1 MRRYRAALLV
11 LLVLAV
17 ALIWAPAALAH
28 ARLEGTVPQ
37 TGSTVK
43 KQPSEVIFKFDQPVG
58 GTDGAV
64 RVYDSEGKEVDDG
77 KVEHPGGRG
86 PWLGV
91 GLEPNLPEGTYTAT
105 YRVISADTHIVY
117 GGLVFNLGH
126 ASAGGGVSVAGLIE
140 KDQSGEVT
148 KLGFGL
154 VRFLD
159 YLSIALMV
167 GGLIFLAFAA
177 RPGLA
182 ELGGGD
188 DGADAGAGDGRGG
201 DSGGRSVAAGVALRR
216 RAIPLLAFAVGLGIV
231 VSLLGILLQ
240 GASAAGVSLWS
251 SLKWSI
257 VEDTLDSRFGTV
269 WLLRAIDWAALGV
282 VLLAY
287 LKAPRARRW
296 LTPLLAVGC
305 AYLVTTP
312 AFAGHASIESPVA
325 VMFPSDVIHVLAS
338 SVWVGGV
345 AFLLAALPAAT
356 RELEPADRTRL
367 LVATLSR
374 FSPIALASVVALA
387 VTGLVQAYIDVRRV
401 ADLVDTT
408 YGLLVLAKMVLL
420 VVLVGFGWVN
430 RDRIIPRLRR
440 LVEGAAAP
448 GSVGLLARRNLR
460 GEFAVMLVVFGVTAA
475 LIAYTPPIDEAPG
488 PFSTTTSLGP
498 AELEMSVE
506 PAQVGLNTMHLYLID
521 AKDGSQFTRTKE
533 LTVSARLPSKEIGP
547 LKLQVHA
554 GGPGHYIVS
563 GAQLSPGGT
572 WELEITDRVSAFDEF
587 ATTVAVPIG

>member
-1 MRRYRAALLV
+1 MRRFRAALLV

-17 ALIWAPAALAH
+17 ALIGAPAALAH
-28 ARLEGTVPQ
+28 ARLEGTVPE
-37 TGSTVK
+37 TGSTVT

-64 RVYDSEGKEVDDG
+64 RVYDSEGDEVDDG
-77 KVEHPGGRG
+77 DVEHPGGRG

-91 GLEPNLPEGTYTAT
+91 GLEPDLPDGTYTAT

-126 ASAGGGVSVAGLIE
+126 ASANGGVSVAGLIG

-148 KLGFGL
+148 KLGFGV

-159 YLSIALMV
+159 YLTIALMV

-177 RPGLA
+177 PP
-182 ELGGGD
+182 
-188 DGADAGAGDGRGG
+188 
-201 DSGGRSVAAGVALRR
+201 SVALRR
-216 RAIPLLAFAVGLGIV
+216 RAIPLLAFAVALGIV

-287 LKAPRARRW
+287 LKVPRARRW
-296 LTPLLAVGC
+296 LAPLLALGC
-305 AYLVTTP
+305 AYLVATP
-312 AFAGHASIESPVA
+312 AFAGHASVESPVA
-325 VMFPSDVIHVLAS
+325 VMFPADVIHVLAS

-345 AFLLAALPAAT
+345 AFLLLALPAAT
-356 RELEPADRTRL
+356 RELEAPDWTRL
-367 LVATLSR
+367 LFATLAR
-374 FSPIALASVVALA
+374 FSPIALASVIAVAA
-387 VTGLVQAYIDVRRV
+387 TGLVQAYIDVRRV
-401 ADLVDTT
+401 ADLWETT

-448 GSVGLLARRNLR
+448 GSVGVLARRNLR
-460 GEFAVMLVVFGVTAA
+460 GELAVMLLVFGVTAA
-475 LIAYTPPIDEAPG
+475 LIAYTPPIDAASG

-498 AELEMSVE
+498 TELEMSVE
-506 PAQVGLNTMHLYLID
+506 PAQVGLNRIHLYLID
-521 AKDGSQFTRTKE
+521 AGDGAQFTKTKE
-533 LTVSARLPSKEIGP
+533 LTISARLPSKEIGP
-547 LKLQVHA
+547 LQLSVHS
-554 GGPGHYIVS
+554 GGPGHYIVA

-572 WELEITDRVSAFDEF
+572 WELEITDRVSAFNEF
-587 ATTVAVPIG
+587 ATTVSVPIG

>member
-1 MRRYRAALLV
+1 MRRYRAALVV
-11 LLVLAV
+11 LLVLSF
-17 ALIWAPAALAH
+17 ALIGAPAALAH
-28 ARLEGTVPQ
+28 ARLEGTVPEM
-37 TGSTVK
+37 GSTVA

-64 RVYDSEGKEVDDG
+64 RVYDSEGDEVDDG
-77 KVEHPGGRG
+77 DVEHPDGRG

-91 GLEPNLPEGTYTAT
+91 GLEPNLPQGTYTAT

-126 ASAGGGVSVAGLIE
+126 ASANGGVSVAGLIGE
-140 KDQSGEVT
+140 DQSGEVT
-148 KLGFGL
+148 KLGFGV

-167 GGLIFLAFAA
+167 GGLIFLA
-177 RPGLA
+177 LA
-182 ELGGGD
+182 VGPSLGELGD
-188 DGADAGAGDGRGG
+188 SRSEWTAAGA
-201 DSGGRSVAAGVALRR
+201 ALRR
-216 RAIPLLAFAVGLGIV
+216 RAIPLLAFAVALGIV

-282 VLLAY
+282 VLFAY

-296 LTPLLAVGC
+296 LVPLLAIGG

-312 AFAGHASIESPVA
+312 AFAGHPSVESPVA
-325 VMFPSDVIHVLAS
+325 VMFPADVIHVLAS

-345 AFLLAALPAAT
+345 AFLLLALPAAT
-356 RELEPADRTRL
+356 RELQPPDRTRL
-367 LVATLSR
+367 LLATLAR

-401 ADLVDTT
+401 ADLFDTT

-448 GSVGLLARRNLR
+448 GSVGVLARRNLR
-460 GEFAVMLVVFGVTAA
+460 GEMATMLVVFGVTAA
-475 LIAYTPPIDEAPG
+475 LIAYTPPIDDASG

-506 PAQVGLNTMHLYLID
+506 PADVGLNTMHFYLID
-521 AKDGSQFTRTKE
+521 AKNGSQFTKTKE

-547 LKLQVHA
+547 LKLAVHA

-563 GAQLSPGGT
+563 GTQLSPGGT

-587 ATTVAVPIG
+587 ATTVSVPIG

>member
-1 MRRYRAALLV
+1 MRRFRAALLV

-17 ALIWAPAALAH
+17 ALIGAPAALAH
-28 ARLEGTVPQ
+28 ARLEGTVPE
-37 TGSTVK
+37 TGSTVT

-64 RVYDSEGKEVDDG
+64 RVYDSEGDEVDDG
-77 KVEHPGGRG
+77 DVEHPGGRG

-91 GLEPNLPEGTYTAT
+91 GLEPDLPDGTYTAT
-105 YRVISADTHIVY
+105 YRAISADTHIVY

-126 ASAGGGVSVAGLIE
+126 ASANGGVSVAGLIG

-148 KLGFGL
+148 KLGFGV

-159 YLSIALMV
+159 YLTIALMV

-177 RPGLA
+177 LPSA
-182 ELGGGD
+182 
-188 DGADAGAGDGRGG
+188 
-201 DSGGRSVAAGVALRR
+201 ALRR
-216 RAIPLLAFAVGLGIV
+216 RAIPLLAFTVALGVV

-257 VEDTLDSRFGTV
+257 VEDTLDSRFGTI

-282 VLLAY
+282 VLFAY
-287 LKAPRARRW
+287 LKVPRARRW
-296 LTPLLAVGC
+296 LAPLLAIGC
-305 AYLVTTP
+305 AYLVATP
-312 AFAGHASIESPVA
+312 AFAGHASVESPVA
-325 VMFPSDVIHVLAS
+325 VMFPADVIHVLAS

-345 AFLLAALPAAT
+345 AFLLLALPAAT
-356 RELEPADRTRL
+356 RELDPPDRTRL
-367 LVATLSR
+367 LLATLAR

-401 ADLVDTT
+401 ADLWETT

-440 LVEGAAAP
+440 MVEGAAAP
-448 GSVGLLARRNLR
+448 GSVGVLARRNLR
-460 GEFAVMLVVFGVTAA
+460 GELATMLVVFGVTAA
-475 LIAYTPPIDEAPG
+475 LIAYTPPIDAASG

-498 AELEMSVE
+498 TELEMSVE
-506 PAQVGLNTMHLYLID
+506 PAQVGLNTIHLYLID
-521 AKDGSQFTRTKE
+521 AGDGAQFTKTKE
-533 LTVSARLPSKEIGP
+533 LTVTARLPSKEIGP
-547 LKLQVHA
+547 LKLPVHS
-554 GGPGHYIVS
+554 GGPGHYIVA

-572 WELEITDRVSAFDEF
+572 WDLEITDRVSAFDEF
-587 ATTVAVPIG
+587 ATTVSVPIG